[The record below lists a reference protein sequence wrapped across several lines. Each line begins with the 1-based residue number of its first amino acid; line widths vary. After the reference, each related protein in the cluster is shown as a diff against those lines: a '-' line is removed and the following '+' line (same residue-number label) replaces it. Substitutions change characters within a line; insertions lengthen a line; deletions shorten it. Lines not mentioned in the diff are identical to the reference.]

1 MPKQGGFKRAVRAR
15 MKKTGESY
23 VTAKAAMEGLL
34 GPSADEALDDGYD
47 PFMTLEEAGIDE
59 DDLPMYR
66 VNGQVVDWRTAGDY
80 LVEQGL
86 ADPELF
92 DED

>member
-1 MPKQGGFKRAVRAR
+1 MPKEGGFKRAVRAR
-15 MKKTGESY
+15 MNKTGESY
-23 VTAKAAMEGLL
+23 GAARAAMEGRV
-34 GPSADEALDDGYD
+34 GTTSDDAADDGYD
-47 PFMTLEEAGIDE
+47 PFMTLNQVAIDE
-59 DDLPMYR
+59 DDLPMYEI
-66 VNGQVVDWRTAGDY
+66 NGSVVDYRAAADY